1 MLRKREANSKAVK
14 MVLLAVDSTPGMVAN
29 AS

>member
-1 MLRKREANSKAVK
+1 MSQKREANSKAVK
-14 MVLLAVDSTPGMVAN
+14 MVLLGVEITPGMVAN